1 MVCGTLYCRQKIT
14 NSGVI
19 NESDR
24 EAKSRILG
32 FDAFLTAVGPV
43 ITVIHVTKFQ
53 GLNKTISIL
62 KHTNVT

>member
-1 MVCGTLYCRQKIT
+1 MVCGTLYCIQKIT

-32 FDAFLTAVGPV
+32 FDAFLNAVGHV
-43 ITVIHVTKFQ
+43 IAVIHGTKFQ
-53 GLNKTISIL
+53 GFNETISIL
-62 KHTNVT
+62 KHIL